1 MLNHIRTNAAALW
14 ARITTHRALY
24 AGLSMAHAQGC
35 WLTEY
40 PQLYAPMAVLYAVL
54 AWRG

>member
-1 MLNHIRTNAAALW
+1 MLNHIKTTTAALW
-14 ARITTHRALY
+14 ARITTHSALHG
-24 AGLSMAHAQGC
+24 ALSIAHAQGC

-40 PQLYAPMAVLYAVL
+40 PQLYAPMAVLYAVM